1 MSQVTKV
8 ATPKQAKKVLR
19 SITQGML
26 NGPPEQI
33 EALRQRCLR
42 IIKDQRAE
50 VIPLKGQGVQNES

>member
-8 ATPKQAKKVLR
+8 TTPKQAKKVLR

-42 IIKDQRAE
+42 IIKDQRAD
-50 VIPLKGQGVQNES
+50 IILLKGPGEKNES